1 MKGFPMRLLA
11 VTVLLLVATAAGAQP
26 PKPVKFGP
34 LSATPPA
41 GWKAEKPANLL
52 RSAQFKLPSADDSLA
67 AAEVA
72 VFGEA
77 SPKVAEKFAEWR
89 NTFVPAEG
97 ESADKLG
104 KVETFAMLGKTVAT
118 TLDVTGTWKYR
129 ERPRDPASK
138 EELRPDYRVVWAI
151 LVNEDETTHLRLSGP
166 AKVVAAHHEAFVA
179 WLKSA
184 K

>member
-1 MKGFPMRLLA
+1 MRLLA
-11 VTVLLLVATAAGAQP
+11 AAVVLLAAAVAHAQP

-41 GWKAEKPANLL
+41 DWKAERPANLL
-52 RSAQFKLPSADDSLA
+52 RSAQFKLPSGDDTLA

-77 SPKVAEKFAEWR
+77 SPKVKEKFAEWR
-89 NTFVPAEG
+89 GTFAL
-97 ESADKLG
+97 ADGVLADTLG
-104 KVETFAMLGKTVAT
+104 KVETFDLPKKTVAH
-118 TLDVTGTWKYR
+118 TLDVTGTWRYR
-129 ERPRDPASK
+129 ERPRDPSSK
-138 EELRPDYRVVWAI
+138 EELRPDYRVIWVV
-151 LVNEDETTHLRLSGP
+151 LVNDDETTHVRLSGR
-166 AKVVAAHHEAFVA
+166 AKVVAANHAAFLA

>member
-1 MKGFPMRLLA
+1 MRTLA
-11 VTVLLLVATAAGAQP
+11 VTVLLLAAAAANAQP

-41 GWKAEKPANLL
+41 DWKAEKPANLL
-52 RSAQFKLPSADDSLA
+52 RSAQFKLPSGEDGLA
-67 AAEVA
+67 AADLA

-77 SPKVAEKFAEWR
+77 SPKVTEKFAEWR
-89 NTFVPAEG
+89 GTFALADG

-104 KVETFAMLGKTVAT
+104 KVETFALPGKTVAH

-138 EELRPDYRVVWAI
+138 EELRPEYRVVWAI
-151 LVNEDETTHLRLSGP
+151 LVNEDETTHVRLSGP
-166 AKVVAAHHEAFVA
+166 AKVVSTHHAAFVA

>member
-1 MKGFPMRLLA
+1 MRTFA
-11 VTVLLLVATAAGAQP
+11 VTVLLLAATVANAQS

-41 GWKAEKPANLL
+41 AWKAEKPANLL
-52 RSAQFKLPSADDSLA
+52 RSAQFKLPAADETLL
-67 AAEVA
+67 AAEVV

-89 NTFVPAEG
+89 GTFALNEG
-97 ESADKLG
+97 ETADKLG
-104 KVETFAMLGKTVAT
+104 TVAT
-118 TLDVTGTWKYR
+118 FELPGKTGAHTLDITGTWKYR
-129 ERPRDPASK
+129 ERPRDPTSK
-138 EELRPDYRVVWAI
+138 EELRPDTRVVWAI
-151 LVNEDETTHLRLSGP
+151 VVNEDETTHVRLSGP
-166 AKVVAAHHEAFVA
+166 SKVVAEHHTAFLA

>member
-1 MKGFPMRLLA
+1 MHVL
-11 VTVLLLVATAAGAQP
+11 TVIALVFVASAPP

-41 GWKAEKPANLL
+41 EWKAEKPANLL
-52 RSAQFKLPSADDSLA
+52 RSAQFKLPSSDDGLA
-67 AAEVA
+67 AAELA

-77 SPKVAEKFAEWR
+77 SPKVTEKFAEWR
-89 NTFVPAEG
+89 GTFALAEG

-104 KVETFAMLGKTVAT
+104 KVKTFPLPGKTVAH

-151 LVNEDETTHLRLSGP
+151 LVNEDETTHVRLSGP
-166 AKVVAAHHEAFVA
+166 AKVVAAHHAAFVA

>member
-1 MKGFPMRLLA
+1 MHVL
-11 VTVLLLVATAAGAQP
+11 TVIALVFVASAPP

-41 GWKAEKPANLL
+41 EWKAEKPANLL
-52 RSAQFKLPSADDSLA
+52 RSAQFKLPSSDDGLA
-67 AAEVA
+67 ATELA

-77 SPKVAEKFAEWR
+77 SPKVTEKFAEWR
-89 NTFVPAEG
+89 GTFALAEG

-104 KVETFAMLGKTVAT
+104 KVETFPLPGKTVAH

-151 LVNEDETTHLRLSGP
+151 LVNEDETTHVRLSGP
-166 AKVVAAHHEAFVA
+166 AKAVAAHHAAFVA